1 VDLVCFPSVQSTF
14 LADGS
19 GLVGGW
25 IVEHLVMRGQ
35 DPSSIRIADLA
46 VPKRKLA
53 TIRKV
58 PYFKTDVTN
67 RSSVDKV
74 FNDTWPADCANLPLT
89 VINTVAYI
97 HPGHRHAEF
106 LGTFIKVNVDGTKNV
121 VDAARSTKGCDVLV
135 ATSSASI
142 GIRTVNYMF
151 KPWEK
156 YDKNYVQF
164 SDNAEP
170 ASLDKLENFAGCYAY
185 TKALG
190 EKVVRDADD
199 ARRGFRTG
207 AIRPGHSIYGHGD
220 ANPNSLVYDYL
231 RRGGLPS

>member
-1 VDLVCFPSVQSTF
+1 
-14 LADGS
+14 
-19 GLVGGW
+19 VGGW
-25 IVEHLVMRGQ
+25 IVEHLIMRGQ

-53 TIRKV
+53 TTRKV
-58 PYFKTDVTN
+58 PYFKTDITD
-67 RSSVDKV
+67 RSSVKKV
-74 FNDTWPADCANLPLT
+74 FNDPWPIEYANLPLT
-89 VINTVAYI
+89 VFNTVAYI

-106 LGTFIKVNVDGTKNV
+106 LDIFVKVNVEGAKNV
-121 VDAARSTKGCDVLV
+121 IEAARSTRGCDILI

-170 ASLDKLENFAGCYAY
+170 ASLDKLEDFAGCYAY
-185 TKALG
+185 TKAIG
-190 EKVVRDADD
+190 ERAVRDANDPKG
-199 ARRGFRTG
+199 GFRTG